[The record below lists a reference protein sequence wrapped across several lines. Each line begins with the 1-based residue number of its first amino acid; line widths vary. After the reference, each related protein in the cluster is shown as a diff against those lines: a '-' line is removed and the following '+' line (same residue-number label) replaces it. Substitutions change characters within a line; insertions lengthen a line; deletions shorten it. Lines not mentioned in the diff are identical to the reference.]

1 MRIGVPK
8 ERLAQETR
16 AAATPKTVEQL
27 LKLGFSV
34 AVESGAGK
42 LASFDDEAFVQAGA
56 EIVSGDDVWQ
66 SDVILKVNAPDDDEI
81 LLLNPGTTLIS
92 FIWPAQ
98 NPQLME
104 KLAARNINVMAM
116 DSVPRISRAQS
127 LDALSSM
134 ANIAGYRAIV
144 EAAHEFGRFFTGQ
157 ITAAGKVPPAKV
169 MVIGAG
175 VAGLAAIGA
184 ANSLGAIVRAFDTRP
199 EVKEQVQSM
208 GAEFLELDFKEEAGS
223 GDGYAKVMSEAFIK
237 AEMAL
242 FAAQAKD
249 VDIIV
254 TTALIPGK
262 PAPKLITRE
271 MVDSMKPGS
280 VVVDLASQNGGNCE
294 YTVPGQVVTTAN
306 GVKIIGYTDLLAVC
320 QRSLRSCTVPIWST
334 CSSCCAKRKTAMS
347 LSILMMSLSAA
358 LPWFAKVKS
367 PGPRH
372 PFRYLL
378 SRRRQ
383 RKRLKRQKQRR
394 NRARRCASMR

>member
-1 MRIGVPK
+1 
-8 ERLAQETR
+8 
-16 AAATPKTVEQL
+16 
-27 LKLGFSV
+27 
-34 AVESGAGK
+34 
-42 LASFDDEAFVQAGA
+42 
-56 EIVSGDDVWQ
+56 
-66 SDVILKVNAPDDDEI
+66 
-81 LLLNPGTTLIS
+81 LNPGTTLIS

-223 GDGYAKVMSEAFIK
+223 GDGYAKVMSEAFIQ

-242 FAAQAKD
+242 FAAQAKE

-271 MVDSMKPGS
+271 MVDAMKSGS

-294 YTVPGQVVTTAN
+294 YTVPGEVVTTAN
-306 GVKIIGYTDLLAVC
+306 GVKIIGYTDLPGRLPTQSSQLYGTNLVNLLKLLC
-320 QRSLRSCTVPIWST
+320 KEKDGNIVIDFDDVVVRGVTVVREGEITWPAPPIQVSAQPQAA
-334 CSSCCAKRKTAMS
+334 AKKWKRRK
-347 LSILMMSLSAA
+347 
-358 LPWFAKVKS
+358 
-367 PGPRH
+367 
-372 PFRYLL
+372 
-378 SRRRQ
+378 
-383 RKRLKRQKQRR
+383 KR
-394 NRARRCASMR
+394 